1 MNIGELARRT
11 GLTSSRIRFYES
23 AGLLTAVD
31 RRPNGY
37 RVYPPEAVTV
47 LELITSA
54 QRAGFTLDEIRRL
67 MPSNLETWDHAAL
80 VGALE
85 RKIADIEALEKQL
98 RDSKR
103 QLAALLK
110 DIVAKPQDID
120 CSANAR
126 RVLSNVL
133 GVAEG
138 DVAIPT
144 GDAAL
149 RKRTARRR

>member
-1 MNIGELARRT
+1 MNIGELAKRT
-11 GLTSSRIRFYES
+11 GLTNSRIRFYES

-54 QRAGFTLDEIRRL
+54 QRAGFTLDEIRKL
-67 MPSNLETWDHAAL
+67 MPSNLEKWDHAAL
-80 VGALE
+80 VDALQ
-85 RKIADIEALEKQL
+85 RKVADIEALEKQL

-103 QLAALLK
+103 QLVALLK
-110 DIVAKPQDID
+110 DIEARPDDID
-120 CSANAR
+120 CAANAR

-133 GVAEG
+133 GVEAKEIAIAPG
-138 DVAIPT
+138 D
-144 GDAAL
+144 GKL
-149 RKRTARRR
+149 QKRVARRR

>member
-1 MNIGELARRT
+1 MNIGELAKRT
-11 GLTSSRIRFYES
+11 GLTNSRIRFYES

-47 LELITSA
+47 LDLITSA
-54 QRAGFTLDEIRRL
+54 QRAGFTLDEIRKL
-67 MPSNLETWDHAAL
+67 MPSNLEKWDHAAL
-80 VGALE
+80 VAALE
-85 RKIADIEALEKQL
+85 RKVADIEALEKQL

-110 DIVAKPQDID
+110 DIVAKPDDID
-120 CSANAR
+120 CAANAR

-133 GVAEG
+133 GVAEQ
-138 DVAIPT
+138 DLAIPT
-144 GDAAL
+144 GNGPMQKKAI
-149 RKRTARRR
+149 RRR